1 MNEQQSEHKCETTLS
16 KLIKVLISQE
26 SWRKGAMQGA
36 RQFVEGIGVKGHR
49 GVDQQRPVTSLK
61 TRPEREVAW
70 NLPRQLHGALPDRV
84 GRVTGSWRYVWLLSL
99 MYLRDI
105 LVARPRKLEEVVE
118 FAIEPGRIGQIPDL
132 PSFFS
137 PSRGSSGRE
146 RLNELTSRNHDDPR
160 SISSASHSK

>member
-1 MNEQQSEHKCETTLS
+1 MNEQQSKHKCETTLS

-36 RQFVEGIGVKGHR
+36 RQFVEGIGVKGHG

-84 GRVTGSWRYVWLLSL
+84 GRVTGSWRYVWLLSRCTCEISL
-99 MYLRDI
+99 LRVLENSRKSWSSRSNRDES
-105 LVARPRKLEEVVE
+105 ARSQIFLPFSLLLEARAV
-118 FAIEPGRIGQIPDL
+118 GKG
-132 PSFFS
+132 
-137 PSRGSSGRE
+137 
-146 RLNELTSRNHDDPR
+146 
-160 SISSASHSK
+160 